1 MFCQHCGAQAEQGN
15 YCANCGSRLEGNSA
29 GDRHQT
35 PPAHT
40 SRSFITGVV
49 LAGVSAGVIIVLL
62 VAILV
67 ATMRSD
73 PSEVATGSR
82 TEELTTRAPATTTPR
97 VGAEDRERDRRP
109 ARPEKRQR
117 SGADTGPGDVRHLPA
132 GLFCRDLDARGY
144 SYSAA
149 VDYWS
154 AHGQPDQMDEDLN
167 GIPCETVYP
176 ASSVVAYWGN
186 ELPDPQGIESLPGG
200 LFCRDLN
207 AQGFSYSEAT
217 DYWFLHGAPDRM
229 DEDLNG
235 IPCETVY
242 PPSDVNAYW

>member
-15 YCANCGSRLEGNSA
+15 YCANCGSKLEGHSA
-29 GDRHQT
+29 RDRHQP

-73 PSEVATGSR
+73 TSEVSAGTGAD
-82 TEELTTRAPATTTPR
+82 ELATRAPATTTPR
-97 VGAEDRERDRRP
+97 VEAQDPGSDRRP
-109 ARPEKRQR
+109 ARPAQR
-117 SGADTGPGDVRHLPA
+117 RRGNAGTAPGDVRDLPA

-149 VDYWS
+149 VDYWRV
-154 AHGQPDQMDEDLN
+154 HGQPDQMDEDLN

-186 ELPDPQGIESLPGG
+186 DLPDAQGTESLPGG

-207 AQGFSYSEAT
+207 AQGFGYSEAV

-242 PPSDVNAYW
+242 PPEDVNAYW